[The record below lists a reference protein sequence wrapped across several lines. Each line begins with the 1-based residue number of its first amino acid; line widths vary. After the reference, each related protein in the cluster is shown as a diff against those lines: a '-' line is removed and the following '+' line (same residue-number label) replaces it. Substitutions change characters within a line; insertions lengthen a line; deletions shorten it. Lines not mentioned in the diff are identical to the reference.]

1 MLQNKI
7 YQNYLLEILKTFFV
21 ILLGLSLVALTVR
34 AVSFL
39 ELIVDSGYLLSTYF
53 KYSIL
58 NILGIIPK
66 FIPLSFLLALTIF
79 VIKHKQD
86 SEFIILWTSGI
97 KKINLVNLLFLF
109 SILILLIHLIT
120 STLITPLALNKSRN
134 IISNNQISSVLPT
147 VRTQQFSDSF
157 ISFTS
162 FVEKKNG
169 NNLEN
174 IFLHDKGNI
183 LKNLSPNVSDT
194 QSISIIASKGTVE
207 NNRIVLFDGQI
218 ISEKKE
224 NFKDDV
230 IKFEQL
236 NVNLSDLNT
245 RTIKKP
251 KIQETSTLKLINC
264 WIGQD
269 SNKDFCNKSFIKELV
284 PTLNRRIILPF
295 YIPVISLV
303 CCLLLIKTE
312 KKYLNSFNIFLYSF
326 CILLFAE
333 LSVRFTEINFVIQI
347 LFITLPIILIMMVYS
362 FILFKFSNEYK
373 INE

>member
-1 MLQNKI
+1 MLLNKI
-7 YQNYLLEILKTFFV
+7 YQNYLSEIFKTFLV
-21 ILLGLSLVALTVR
+21 ILLALSLIALTVR

-39 ELIVDSGYLLSTYF
+39 ELIVDSGYLLSAYF

-66 FIPLSFLLALTIF
+66 FIPLSFLIALIIF
-79 VIKHKQD
+79 IIKHKQD

-97 KKINLVNLLFLF
+97 KKIKLVNLLFLF
-109 SILILLIHLIT
+109 SISILLINLLI
-120 STLITPLALNKSRN
+120 SIFITPMALNKSRN
-134 IISNNQISSVLPT
+134 VLSNNEINSFLPT
-147 VRTQQFSDSF
+147 IRTQQFSDSF
-157 ISFTS
+157 SQFTF

-169 NNLEN
+169 NNLKN
-174 IFLHDKGNI
+174 IFLHDKGSV
-183 LKNLSPNVSDT
+183 LRNLSPNVSNT
-194 QSISIIASKGTVE
+194 QNISITASEGIVE
-207 NNRIVLFDGQI
+207 KNRLILFEGQI

-224 NFKDDV
+224 DFKGDV

-251 KIQETSTLKLINC
+251 KIQETSTVKLINC
-264 WIGQD
+264 LIGKD
-269 SNKDFCNKSFIKELV
+269 LNKDFCNQSFLNEIV

-295 YIPVISLV
+295 YIPVISLI
-303 CCLLLIKTE
+303 CCLLLIKNE
-312 KKYLNSFNIFLYSF
+312 KKYLNDFSIFLYSF

-333 LSVRFTEINFVIQI
+333 LSVRFTGINFITQI
-347 LFITLPIILIMMVYS
+347 IFITLPIILTIIVYS